1 MINQLPDFSDV
12 QSGSSSTANMP
23 YRYSDSQA
31 LDFVST
37 YGDTKILGEND
48 WWFNHTLSEYVADK
62 GVGWPPHGIIVKPI
76 GNNML
81 VWFDASGRLVVIDLT
96 GYTYE
101 AEFVASVK
109 KPEYFEDPRYFELW
123 QETIKPLIPT
133 IPNITNMLMVVLGIG
148 VVVLLIKKG
157 R

>member
-12 QSGSSSTANMP
+12 QSGSSSTAYAP
-23 YRYSDSQA
+23 YRYSDAQA
-31 LDFVST
+31 LGFVNT
-37 YGDTKILGEND
+37 YGDTKILGENE
-48 WWFNHTLSEYVADK
+48 WWFNHTLNEYVADK
-62 GVGWPPHGIIVKPI
+62 GVGWPPQGVIVKPA
-76 GNNML
+76 GSNML
-81 VWFDASGRLVVIDLT
+81 VWFDTTGRLVVIDLS
-96 GYTYE
+96 GYRYE
-101 AEFVASVK
+101 TEIVASVK
-109 KPEYFEDPRYFELW
+109 KPEYFEDPQYLALW